1 MTKNSHTRKQ
11 PGAEALLA
19 ALREMQAPAEP
30 AELREILR
38 VRGKAAVRAFEMLLA
53 ELEREG
59 RVLRDRKG
67 RVLLPRGIDAV
78 TGTVRGHPD
87 GHGFVVPQEG
97 GAELFLPPS
106 EMRIALHGDR
116 VMARVSGVDRRGRP
130 SAAIVEVLERRN
142 VTVVGRYAL
151 ERGAAYVVPE
161 DRRLNQDILIPRGAQ
176 GRARAG
182 QIVVAEIRE
191 QPTRSRLPVGAV
203 VEVLGEHMAPGM
215 EIEIAIRKHQLP
227 HDWPAES
234 YREAEQLPEGV
245 GAVDRRGRLD
255 LRDLPLVTIDGEDAR
270 DFDDAV
276 YCERHGRR
284 WRLWVAIADVSHYV
298 RPGSALDREAYLRG
312 TSVYFPQRVIPMLPE
327 KISNGLCSLN
337 PAVERLCFACEVE
350 IDEHGKLGAYRFHEA
365 VMRSRA
371 RLTYTEVAAMVV
383 DQSATMR
390 ARHAPLVGHLD
401 DLYALSQLLL
411 RRRRKHGTLELE
423 LPETRIV
430 YDAARKIE
438 RIEPT
443 QRNDAH
449 RLIEECMLA
458 ANVCAADLMDKQK
471 AAGVY
476 RVHDAPPA
484 DRMDEVRRV
493 LSEFGIE
500 LGGGVQPTPAD
511 YARAAER
518 AIGQPFA
525 HTVHML
531 LLRSLSQAVYTVE
544 NKGHFALGFSH
555 YTHFTSP
562 IRRYPDLMVHRAIK
576 AVLRRRRDS
585 AADPEAL
592 VAAADHCSFT
602 ERRADEATRD
612 AVQWLK
618 AEYMMGRV
626 GEEFDGVI
634 SSVTEFGI
642 FVELTQVYV
651 DGLVHVTALGR
662 DYFHYD
668 PARRRLH
675 GERSGVTYKLG
686 GRVRVKVARVDLD
699 KARIDLELV
708 DTGGSRHEGG
718 RPRRKKR

>member
-1 MTKNSHTRKQ
+1 
-11 PGAEALLA
+11 
-19 ALREMQAPAEP
+19 
-30 AELREILR
+30 
-38 VRGKAAVRAFEMLLA
+38 
-53 ELEREG
+53 
-59 RVLRDRKG
+59 VLRDRRQ

-87 GHGFVVPQEG
+87 GHGFLLPQEG
-97 GAELFLPPS
+97 GPEMFLPPS
-106 EMRIALHGDR
+106 EMRGALHGDR
-116 VMARVSGVDRRGRP
+116 VVARVSGVDRRGRP
-130 SAAIVEVLERRN
+130 TAAIVEVLERRN
-142 VTVVGRYAL
+142 LTAVGRYVV
-151 ERGAAYVVPE
+151 ERGAGFVIPE
-161 DRRLNQDILIPRGAQ
+161 DRRINQDILIPRGAQ
-176 GRARAG
+176 GRARTG

-191 QPTRSRLPVGAV
+191 QPTASRQPVGAV

-227 HDWPAES
+227 HEWSAEVL
-234 YREAEQLPEGV
+234 AETTRLPEEV
-245 GAVDRRGRLD
+245 RATDRRGRVD
-255 LRDLPLVTIDGEDAR
+255 LREMPLVTIDGEDAR

-276 YCERHGRR
+276 YCERHGRQ

-298 RPGSALDREAYLRG
+298 TPGSAVDHEAHRRG
-312 TSVYFPQRVIPMLPE
+312 TSVYFPQQVIPMLPE
-327 KISNGLCSLN
+327 KLSNGLCSLN
-337 PAVERLCFACEVE
+337 PAVERLCFVCEVE
-350 IDEHGKLGAYRFHEA
+350 IDEQGKLGKYQFHEA

-383 DQSATMR
+383 DRSQAVR
-390 ARHAPLVGHLD
+390 ARHAPLVEHLD
-401 DLYALSQLLL
+401 QLYALSQLLL

-430 YDAARKIE
+430 YDAKRKIE

-458 ANVCAADLMDKQK
+458 ANVCAADLMDKRK

-476 RVHDAPPA
+476 RVHDAPPS
-484 DRMDEVRRV
+484 DRVEEVRRV
-493 LSEFGIE
+493 LTEFGIE
-500 LGGGVQPTPAD
+500 LGGGAQPTPAD

-518 AIGQPFA
+518 ATGQPFA

-576 AVLRRRRDS
+576 AVLRRRNAPTAD
-585 AADPEAL
+585 AAAL
-592 VAAADHCSFT
+592 VASADHCSLT

-618 AEYMMGRV
+618 AEFMMGRV

-699 KARIDLELV
+699 KARIDLELIAAKSAR
-708 DTGGSRHEGG
+708 TTEHK
-718 RPRRKKR
+718 RPRRKRR